1 MDAKNKKKETKS
13 GGGFAL
19 VCEDSHEN
27 ERMSDTQQSQAWK
40 DWFSEY
46 GPRLLLFARQQTRSA
61 ADADD
66 VLQDAVLRL
75 WRADAGLTGD
85 GKNKKP
91 AEGSGEPPD
100 LALAYTAIR
109 HAAID
114 HARKN
119 DRRVAREQKSDF
131 VVDVEEEGGRVDW
144 FGSHE
149 LEQEERKEMIESA
162 VQKLPEK
169 FREVLTLKI
178 WGDLTFAQ
186 IGEQLEISQNTAASR
201 YRYAM
206 ENLKK
211 TLVKPTS

>member
-1 MDAKNKKKETKS
+1 MSEKEKPQTWKS
-13 GGGFAL
+13 
-19 VCEDSHEN
+19 
-27 ERMSDTQQSQAWK
+27 
-40 DWFSEY
+40 WFSEY
-46 GPRLLLFARQQTRSA
+46 GSRLLLFARQQTRSE
-61 ADADD
+61 ADAED

-75 WRADAGLTGD
+75 WRADAGVTGD
-85 GKNKKP
+85 GASSLPNS
-91 AEGSGEPPD
+91 SGEPPD

-131 VVDVEEEGGRVDW
+131 VVDIEDASGQVEW
-144 FGSHE
+144 FGADG
-149 LEQEERKEMIESA
+149 LEQEERKDMIEAA
-162 VQKLPEK
+162 VRSLPEK

-178 WGDLTFAQ
+178 WGDLTFVQ
-186 IGEQLEISQNTAASR
+186 IAEKLGIPQNTAASR

-211 TLVKPTS
+211 TLTMTP